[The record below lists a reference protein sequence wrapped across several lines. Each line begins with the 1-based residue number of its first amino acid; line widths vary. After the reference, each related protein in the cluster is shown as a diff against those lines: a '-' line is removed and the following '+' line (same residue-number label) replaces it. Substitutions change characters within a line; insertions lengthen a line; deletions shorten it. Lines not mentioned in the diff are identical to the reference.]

1 MKKIYNTSG
10 ANSNGNMNMKL
21 QYIKQEKVVDFI
33 NGMDEVTTDSI
44 LGDESI
50 VELLTGSVPQQIKD
64 QDNPLGTME
73 SFLQLFIDREEYEVC
88 QQLVDVHPEL
98 QHDFFIEDC

>member
-1 MKKIYNTSG
+1 MEN
-10 ANSNGNMNMKL
+10 L
-21 QYIKQEKVVDFI
+21 QYITEEKVVEFI
-33 NGMDEVTTDSI
+33 NGMDEVTTESI

-50 VELLTGSVPQQIKD
+50 VHLLSGSVPQQIKD
-64 QDNPLGTME
+64 QDNPLGTIE

-88 QQLVDVHPEL
+88 QQLIDVHPEL

>member
-1 MKKIYNTSG
+1 MT
-10 ANSNGNMNMKL
+10 MKL
-21 QYIKQEKVVDFI
+21 QYIKEEKVVEFI
-33 NGMDEVTTDSI
+33 NGMDEVTTESI

-50 VELLTGSVPQQIKD
+50 VHLLTGSVPQQIKD
-64 QDNPLGTME
+64 QDNPLGTIE